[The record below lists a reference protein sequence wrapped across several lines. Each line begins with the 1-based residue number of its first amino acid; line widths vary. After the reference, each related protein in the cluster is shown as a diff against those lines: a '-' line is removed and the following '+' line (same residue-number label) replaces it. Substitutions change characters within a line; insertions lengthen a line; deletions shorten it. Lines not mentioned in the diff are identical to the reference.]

1 MDFSPFEGFTNEEKE
16 RINQL
21 YGNDFQNITPDDALL
36 IGRWESAKALTSAEF
51 DARQAAIEAETQ
63 AKLEQSQAVFE
74 QAMSNLNEQHE
85 AAMKRLGAFN
95 DGI

>member
-1 MDFSPFEGFTNEEKE
+1 MDFSPFDGFTNEEKE

-36 IGRWESAKALTSAEF
+36 IGRWESAKTLVDADF
-51 DARQAAIEAETQ
+51 QARQAAIEAETQ
-63 AKLEQSQAVFE
+63 AKLEQSQAVFN
-74 QAMSNLNEQHE
+74 QAMENLNAQQE
-85 AAMKRLGAFN
+85 AAMRRLEAFN